1 MKDRFWLRERLE
13 RRAKDARQAE
23 EYARRMHS
31 GGYPDAQYLADVH
44 ARVAA
49 IYEQAVIDMPVKP

>member
-23 EYARRMHS
+23 ENARRMHS

-49 IYEQAVIDMPVKP
+49 VYEQAVADKSIKP